1 MKTAI
6 YTRVSTDNQEREGT
20 SLQTQLENCLTYCQD
35 KGYDVSYRFSE
46 AYSGL
51 CLERPELD
59 KLRELVRAERI
70 DVVVCYCL
78 DRISRNATHG
88 VILRDE
94 LDKHHVMLESV
105 TEDIDK
111 TPLGEAITYLRI
123 TFSQIEAEKIRER
136 TMRGKLAKVREGQLP
151 HGCGIGLYGYN
162 WDTKTKKRIPNS
174 FEAPV
179 AVKIFTMMAEGPTV
193 TGIARTLNEEGIRTK
208 TGNGKR
214 WCRQTIERMITN
226 KSYIGVT
233 TYLSTELPGITPPII
248 DTELFEQANESLK
261 HNKELRKGRPKQ
273 PYLLTGHIV
282 CGKCGKP
289 LVGTRIRETGYYRCS
304 GAKKN
309 EYQAKSCNAYR
320 IRSNVIDAAVWQ
332 KVAEAIMEPDLL
344 LHEVRSQIECEQK
357 QDNRAELDKEITK
370 LNRKMKSYIS
380 DERSLLSLFRHREID
395 RNALLDE
402 INQLKADR
410 EKDERRLVELT
421 HSKQGIANLLNTE
434 IKISEYCSTIA
445 RNLSNCSYEDKR
457 LALDAFAIKLVA
469 TPEHF
474 EISGIL
480 PVEVGNASANVQSLG
495 SPNRPTT
502 GGEKNTAVC
511 VLSKPRSSRVW
522 RKRILA

>member
-1 MKTAI
+1 M
-6 YTRVSTDNQEREGT
+6 S
-20 SLQTQLENCLTYCQD
+20 
-35 KGYDVSYRFSE
+35 
-46 AYSGL
+46 
-51 CLERPELD
+51 

-94 LDKHHVMLESV
+94 LDKHHVTLESV

-111 TPLGEAITYLRI
+111 TPLGEAITYLRG

-136 TMRGKLAKVREGQLP
+136 TMRGKLAKVREGQFP
-151 HGCGIGLYGYN
+151 HGCGVGLYGYN

-174 FEAPV
+174 FEVPIAI
-179 AVKIFTMMAEGPTV
+179 KIFTMMAEGLTI
-193 TGIARTLNEEGIRTK
+193 TEIARTLNEKGIRTK
-208 TGNGKR
+208 TGNGKS
-214 WCRQTIERMITN
+214 WCRQTVERIITN

-248 DTELFEQANESLK
+248 DTQIFERTNKSLK

-289 LVGTRIRETGYYRCS
+289 LTGTCIREAGYYRCS

-309 EYQAKSCNAYR
+309 EYQAKSCNAYH

-344 LHEVRSQIECEQK
+344 LHEVRSPIEYEQK
-357 QDNRAELDKEITK
+357 QDNRAELDKEIAR
-370 LNRKMKSYIS
+370 LNRKTKGYIS

-395 RNALLDE
+395 RNALLDD

-410 EKDERRLVELT
+410 EKDERRLVELIN
-421 HSKQGIANLLNTE
+421 SRQVLENLVNKETE
-434 IKISEYCSTIA
+434 I
-445 RNLSNCSYEDKR
+445 R
-457 LALDAFAIKLVA
+457 
-469 TPEHF
+469 
-474 EISGIL
+474 
-480 PVEVGNASANVQSLG
+480 
-495 SPNRPTT
+495 
-502 GGEKNTAVC
+502 
-511 VLSKPRSSRVW
+511 
-522 RKRILA
+522 